1 MEKSLDK
8 KYSSMKSNQQMNI
21 DQVKKDEGDENDVD
35 VKETRIAFD

>member
-1 MEKSLDK
+1 MERSLDK

-35 VKETRIAFD
+35 VKKLE